1 MGAVLAAGAHCC
13 GACIAVFVCC
23 YQIGA
28 SVARYTLVFA
38 AQEVRP
44 IGAGEVAPH
53 VCPVK
58 WTTDGSVGAGGARW
72 VADLVGAVGGVLA
85 GGAGC
90 WARALQA
97 LVEGLAVV
105 QVGRA
110 FIVACSIF
118 P

>member
-1 MGAVLAAGAHCC
+1 LGAVLAAGAHCC

-23 YQIGA
+23 QIGA
-28 SVARYTLVFA
+28 RVARYTLVFA

-90 WARALQA
+90 WARTLQA

-105 QVGRA
+105 VQVGRA
-110 FIVACSIF
+110 FIIACSIF